1 MDNPDT
7 STLTVKSPLESKR
20 LQWQGL
26 DIYESLP
33 AEICSISSN
42 LGQSKRL
49 QETFKQCFDV
59 DLPFP
64 GKLKHYKDGSIFWT
78 GQEQWFI
85 ESINSPNPY
94 FDLDMA
100 KILNGSATITLQ
112 TDAWISL
119 DLKGDAVLSVLER
132 LIKVNL
138 DPINFPP
145 ESAIRTNLAHMNVF
159 IQRPNQDTRFKI
171 LGARSYAKSL
181 LHSLIQAADNVLGQK
196 KS

>member
-1 MDNPDT
+1 MGNSDKF
-7 STLTVKSPLESKR
+7 TLTAMSPLASKR

-33 AEICSISSN
+33 VEICSISSN

-49 QETFKQCFDV
+49 HKTFKQCFDI

-64 GKLKHYKDGSIFWT
+64 GKLKKYKDGTIFWT

-85 ESINSPNPY
+85 ESINSSGPY

-112 TDAWISL
+112 TDAWVSINIE
-119 DLKGDAVLSVLER
+119 GDAALSVLER
-132 LIKVNL
+132 LIKFDLSPV
-138 DPINFPP
+138 NFPP
-145 ESAIRTNLAHMNVF
+145 GSAIRTSLAHMNIF
-159 IQRPNQDTRFKI
+159 IQRPNQDIKFKI

-181 LHSLIQAADNVLGQK
+181 LHSLAQVADNVLEQK

>member
-7 STLTVKSPLESKR
+7 STLTAKSPLDSKR

-33 AEICSISSN
+33 VEICSISSN

-49 QETFKQCFDV
+49 HETFKQCFDV

-64 GKLKHYKDGSIFWT
+64 GKLKKYKDGSIFWT

-85 ESINSPNPY
+85 ESINSSNPY

-100 KILNGSATITLQ
+100 KVLNGSATITLQ

-119 DLKGDAVLSVLER
+119 DLKGDAALSVLER
-132 LIKVNL
+132 LIKVDL
-138 DPINFPP
+138 SPVNFPP
-145 ESAIRTNLAHMNVF
+145 GSAIRTSLAHMNVF
-159 IQRPNQDTRFKI
+159 IQRPNQDIRFKI
-171 LGARSYAKSL
+171 LGPRSYAKSL
-181 LHSLIQAADNVLGQK
+181 LHSLVQAADNVLGQK

>member
-1 MDNPDT
+1 MGNSDKF
-7 STLTVKSPLESKR
+7 TLTAMSPLASKR

-33 AEICSISSN
+33 VEICSISSN

-49 QETFKQCFDV
+49 QETFKQYFNV

-85 ESINSPNPY
+85 ESINNPNPY
-94 FDLDMA
+94 FDRDMA
-100 KILNGSATITLQ
+100 KILNGSATTTLQ

-119 DLKGDAVLSVLER
+119 DLKGNAGLSGLAR
-132 LIKVNL
+132 LIKGDLSPV
-138 DPINFPP
+138 NFPP
-145 ESAIRTNLAHMNVF
+145 ESAIRTNLAHMHVF

-181 LHSLIQAADNVLGQK
+181 LHSLVQVADNVLEQK